1 MLQERLGRWDSQRVA
16 FLECQAVE
24 DELAEGERLLRELAD
39 RAAADRREP
48 VGADELVVGLKCG
61 GSDGLSG
68 ITANPLA
75 GRVTDRVIAM
85 GGSALLAEV
94 PGCVQKGGNTPIV
107 DVLHYGETVRRRG
120 LTVLQTPG
128 NDLVSATGLAA
139 AGAHLILFTTGRGTP
154 FGAPVPTLKLA
165 TNTAL
170 ASRKAGWIDYDAG
183 GLAQGDAWEPHIQ
196 ALLQLVLDTA
206 SGAPTR
212 AEAAGY
218 REIAIW
224 KDGVTL

>member
-1 MLQERLGRWDSQRVA
+1 M
-16 FLECQAVE
+16 
-24 DELAEGERLLRELAD
+24 
-39 RAAADRREP
+39 
-48 VGADELVVGLKCG
+48 
-61 GSDGLSG
+61 
-68 ITANPLA
+68 
-75 GRVTDRVIAM
+75 
-85 GGSALLAEV
+85 
-94 PGCVQKGGNTPIV
+94 
-107 DVLHYGETVRRRG
+107 
-120 LTVLQTPG
+120 LQTPG

-206 SGAPTR
+206 SGAPPVLR
-212 AEAAGY
+212 PQ
-218 REIAIW
+218 AI
-224 KDGVTL
+224 GRSPSGRTALLFNRYGSR